1 MELWVRSQD
10 KECLMKTNRI
20 DYDLSN
26 GEHRIMVEGYKTLI
40 GKYETKQR
48 ALEIL
53 DEIQN
58 SILGILSLE
67 DIEEQETK
75 KYTGKATFSKVT
87 KQLVYI
93 MPEE

>member
-10 KECLMKTNRI
+10 KECLMKINRM

-26 GEHRIMVEGYKTLI
+26 GEHRIMVDGYKTLI

-53 DEIQN
+53 DEIQR
-58 SILGILSLE
+58 
-67 DIEEQETK
+67 
-75 KYTGKATFSKVT
+75 
-87 KQLVYI
+87 QLNDKDLADYRVFTYQ

>member
-10 KECLMKTNRI
+10 KECLMKINRM

-26 GEHRIMVEGYKTLI
+26 GEHRIMVDGYKTLI

-53 DEIQN
+53 DEIHQRLIDLQTLN
-58 SILGILSLE
+58 
-67 DIEEQETK
+67 
-75 KYTGKATFSKVT
+75 YTNDYGFSKGRNLDCVF
-87 KQLVYI
+87 I